1 MELTLAI
8 LAWGAAMGLSI
19 EALRRLYRW
28 RRPIRAD
35 VAVHDAHHSRTI
47 ILDVEG
53 VEPERASVRRL
64 VEDAAR
70 RAMRDDRD
78 LVEVDVV
85 DRVGTR
91 LGHIAATHDADA
103 VPPYPVENVPP
114 RGRSRQPDLYPPIS
128 VDQLPAVP
136 PPHFDARE
144 RPGPRLPL
152 AYRFDLPQAVRDRLH
167 DPHDAVDLIRAIM
180 LAGGHAP
187 RVDDDLLICDDEAFV
202 VVSARG
208 AIHTDALSHAYHRF
222 RDSGA
227 ARGTVIS
234 FGRHDPADIRRRELL
249 APELRHVGSTA
260 VQRMA
265 DAVAVGSDPLRFVT
279 ATPLRMTAAR

>member
-8 LAWGAAMGLSI
+8 LAWAVALALSI

-28 RRPIRAD
+28 RRPARPG
-35 VAVHDAHHSRTI
+35 AVTPAASHSRTI

-53 VEPERASVRRL
+53 VEPEQASVRRL

-78 LVEVDVV
+78 LLEVDVV
-85 DRVGTR
+85 DRTGR
-91 LGHIAATHDADA
+91 ALGHVAPSHADD
-103 VPPYPVENVPP
+103 VPPLPVENIPP
-114 RGRSRQPDLYPPIS
+114 RARTRQPDLYPAIGA
-128 VDQLPAVP
+128 DQFPAVP
-136 PPHFDARE
+136 PPRFDARE
-144 RPGPRLPL
+144 RPGPRVPL
-152 AYRFDLPQAVRDRLH
+152 AYRFDLPQAVRDRLR
-167 DPHDAVDLIRAIM
+167 DPHDAIDLVRAIM

-187 RVDDDLLICDDEAFV
+187 RVDDDLLVCDDEAFV
-202 VVSARG
+202 VVSARD

-222 RDSGA
+222 RESGA

-234 FGRHDPADIRRRELL
+234 FGRHDPADIRRREIL
-249 APELRHVGSTA
+249 APDLRHVGSVA

-279 ATPLRMTAAR
+279 GTPLRTTSAR